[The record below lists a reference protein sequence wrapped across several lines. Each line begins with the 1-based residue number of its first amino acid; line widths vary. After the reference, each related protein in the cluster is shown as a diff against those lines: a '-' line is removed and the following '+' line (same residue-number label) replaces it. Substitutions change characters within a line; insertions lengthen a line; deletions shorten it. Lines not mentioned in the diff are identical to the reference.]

1 MRNIFTQ
8 NTIININNTFCDS
21 IISGFDCDEENCVNG
36 ILLFDIDH

>member
-8 NTIININNTFCDS
+8 NTTMNTNNIFCDS
-21 IISGFDCDEENCVNG
+21 IISGFDFGEENCVNG